1 MASPARPEFAYAE
14 RVRAELRRILASP
27 QFAKAGQASGF
38 LTFVVN
44 AELEGRGPD
53 LKEVA
58 IGIDFY
64 GVSDFDPKAD
74 TRVRVRANDVRN
86 RLAEFYQANP
96 ASGLR
101 IELPTGGYR
110 PAFSEATAPV
120 IVPSVQPET
129 RAEPTPVPWRWIG
142 LAASFALV
150 AVAAY
155 FLYITLRPEERRVAI
170 LAPRV
175 LGDDASLKAL
185 GEGIA
190 AATSGRLG
198 EIERFQRNL
207 WFLPAPDVSQL
218 KVGTVAEARSRLNAN
233 YVIAGTLERVGDRL
247 RLTLHLYNARS
258 NRERQ
263 ESSRVLDFTAADS
276 FSVQDRAVNEIATM
290 LDLLVTPEVRKVIAD
305 SGPKG
310 EAGLF
315 YLQGLGYLERDDMG
329 LDAAIELFERAA
341 KMEPDNAQ
349 ILAALA
355 DARLRRYRFDRDSG
369 DLAKGRET
377 AARALALDAS
387 LPDVWVVSAAL
398 HRADSRT
405 DAALSDLRRA
415 LSLNPSHPNA
425 LSELASL
432 QVAMNRLPE
441 AEESYRLAIAS
452 KPGYWRFYRDAGGY
466 YLNHG
471 RLELARSHLSKA
483 LQLAP
488 DNTLV
493 LTNLS
498 VLELRQER
506 VKPAIALLQRSV
518 AIRPSAAA
526 YNTLGDLAMS
536 DGNWRLAIETLSKA
550 VQLSP
555 AAPLPRLNLAQ
566 AYRLSGEIGNA
577 RENYVQALQSADR
590 RIETNP
596 DYIPARAFRALA
608 LVGIGRKDEAI
619 REVTEATNALPG
631 NMIVEQAALKVF
643 ELTGERDRSLELIQ
657 KMKTRGAFAPDL
669 RSDPDLKGLLSD
681 PAYRRLTLTQ

>member
-96 ASGLR
+96 APGLR

-110 PAFSEATAPV
+110 PAFSEVTAPV

-129 RAEPTPVPWRWIG
+129 RAEPTPFPWRWIG

-155 FLYITLRPEERRVAI
+155 FLYTALRPQERRVAI

-175 LGDDASLKAL
+175 LGEDASLKAL

-218 KVGTVAEARSRLNAN
+218 KVGTVAEARSRLSAN
-233 YVIAGTLERVGDRL
+233 YVVAGTLERVGDRL
-247 RLTLHLYNARS
+247 RLTLHLYNAR
-258 NRERQ
+258 ERQ
-263 ESSRVLDFTAADS
+263 EASRVLDFTAADS
-276 FSVQDRAVNEIATM
+276 FSVQDRAVNEIAEM
-290 LDLLVTPEVRKVIAD
+290 LDLLITPEVRKVIAD

-310 EAGLF
+310 EAGIF
-315 YLQGLGYLERDDMG
+315 YLQGLGYLERDDVG
-329 LDAAIELFERAA
+329 LESAIELFERAA
-341 KMEPDNAQ
+341 KLEPENAQ

-355 DARLRRYRFDRDSG
+355 DARLRRYRFERDSR
-369 DLAKGRET
+369 DLAAGRE
-377 AARALALDAS
+377 AATRALALDAS

-398 HRADSRT
+398 HRADSRK
-405 DAALSDLRRA
+405 DAALADLRRA
-415 LSLNPSHPNA
+415 LSLNPSHANA
-425 LSELASL
+425 LSELANL

-441 AEESYRLAIAS
+441 AEESYRRAIAA
-452 KPGYWRFYRDAGGY
+452 KPGYWRFHRDAGGY

-483 LQLAP
+483 LELAP

-506 VKPAIALLQRSV
+506 VKPAIALLQRAV

-526 YNTLGDLAMS
+526 YNTLGDLAMN
-536 DGNWRLAIETLSKA
+536 DGNWRLAIEALSKA

-566 AYRLSGEIGNA
+566 AYRLSGDVGNA
-577 RENYVQALQSADR
+577 RENYMQALQSADR
-590 RIETNP
+590 RIETSP
-596 DYIPARAFRALA
+596 DYVPIRALRAVA
-608 LVGIGRKDEAI
+608 LAGLGRKDEAI
-619 REVTEATNALPG
+619 EQAVAATNALPG
-631 NMIVEQAALKVF
+631 NILVAQAALKVF
-643 ELTGERDRSLELIQ
+643 ELTRERDRSLELIR
-657 KMKTRGAFAPDL
+657 KMKNPGALAADL